1 MRSPYARPFQMTP
14 MVLSSR
20 LAGRGAMPLWPRAGP
35 AVGLSTLSMTFL
47 LTISWSRSSGRGRSA
62 HRAGDGVR
70 GHPVGDDVGHPDAGV
85 AAPDDHVDIRA
96 PLERP
101 GRLHEAIVL
110 VRLEQGD
117 DPLLVAGLDFAAEV
131 GEALR
136 LVGHHATGPA
146 PPEIGHRAP
155 AARPE
160 VVPDAPLGPA
170 LLDEH
175 RRVLGRDEEQ
185 VGPAEELVRRA

>member
-35 AVGLSTLSMTFL
+35 AVGVSTLSMTFL
-47 LTISWSRSSGRGRSA
+47 LTISWSRSCGRGRRA

-70 GHPVGDDVGHPDAGV
+70 GNPVGDDVGHPDAGV
-85 AAPDDHVDIRA
+85 AAPDDHVDVRA

-101 GRLHEAIVL
+101 GSLHEAVVL
-110 VRLEQGD
+110 VRLEEGD
-117 DPLLVAGLDFAAEV
+117 DPLFVAGLDLAAEV
-131 GEALR
+131 GEALG
-136 LVGHHATGPA
+136 LVGHHAPGPA
-146 PPEIGHRAP
+146 PLEIGHRAP

-160 VVPDAPLGPA
+160 VVPDMPLGPA
-170 LLDEH
+170 VLDEH

-185 VGPAEELVRRA
+185 VGPA